1 MTARIFLL
9 LFLGLFHC
17 VSAQTSLSP
26 LEKRV
31 SDVAKLFR
39 NDPSGYDELF
49 TPDFL
54 SKVPSTQL
62 TNILSEYYTKLGLCI
77 KTSPIE
83 IKNKQMGRFMLY
95 FERGFGVPI
104 DIAITADEPY
114 LIAGLFIGYPTPLS
128 QTLDQIIEEIKK
140 LPGATAFLVA
150 KLEKDKTVPIASHNP
165 DRQMAIG
172 STSKLYVLAELIRAI
187 NAREKR
193 WDEVTT
199 LQSGA
204 VSLPSGILQDWP
216 VGSPITLHS
225 LAVLMIS
232 LSDNTATDQLL
243 QILGREKIEKVM
255 SLTGHN
261 SPEKNMPFLSTLEMF
276 KLKGDETDK
285 LAEKFIA
292 ADLAKKRDLLGTEIA
307 QFDRKKIVFS
317 GIGKP
322 RMIEKLEWFASAND
336 LANALNWIRQNTEVD
351 AKGREILAINPG
363 LDIPHA
369 KWRYIGYKGGSEPG
383 VLNLT
388 YLLQSHEGVWYAV
401 IATWNNEKEPLE
413 EGKLFSLITSTMQ
426 ILK

>member
-1 MTARIFLL
+1 
-9 LFLGLFHC
+9 
-17 VSAQTSLSP
+17 
-26 LEKRV
+26 
-31 SDVAKLFR
+31 
-39 NDPSGYDELF
+39 
-49 TPDFL
+49 
-54 SKVPSTQL
+54 
-62 TNILSEYYTKLGLCI
+62 
-77 KTSPIE
+77 
-83 IKNKQMGRFMLY
+83 
-95 FERGFGVPI
+95 
-104 DIAITADEPY
+104 
-114 LIAGLFIGYPTPLS
+114 
-128 QTLDQIIEEIKK
+128 
-140 LPGATAFLVA
+140 
-150 KLEKDKTVPIASHNP
+150 
-165 DRQMAIG
+165 
-172 STSKLYVLAELIRAI
+172 
-187 NAREKR
+187 
-193 WDEVTT
+193 
-199 LQSGA
+199 
-204 VSLPSGILQDWP
+204 
-216 VGSPITLHS
+216 
-225 LAVLMIS
+225 
-232 LSDNTATDQLL
+232 LL

-388 YLLQSHEGVWYAV
+388 YLLQSHEGAWYAV